1 MSATIKNI
9 EKLTTKLSKIATIDL
24 TQPLTECCI
33 LVQDTA
39 KTLCPVDDGQ
49 LRQSI
54 THEIIGKQTGV
65 VGTNVEYAP
74 YVEIGTGLFSS
85 LGTGRQT
92 PWSYQDAEGN
102 WYTTVGQHPQPFL
115 KPALTRNKKEI
126 KQTIQEE
133 VRKELSKYANK

>member
-1 MSATIKNI
+1 M
-9 EKLTTKLSKIATIDL
+9 
-24 TQPLTECCI
+24 
-33 LVQDTA
+33 
-39 KTLCPVDDGQ
+39 CPVRDGQ

-54 THEIIGKQTGV
+54 THEVCPQYGV

-92 PWSYQDAEGN
+92 PWTYQDAEGN

-115 KPALTRNKKEI
+115 RPALMNNKKEI
-126 KQTIQEE
+126 QEE
-133 VRKELSKYANK
+133 IKKAVREEIEKNARF

>member
-1 MSATIKNI
+1 M
-9 EKLTTKLSKIATIDL
+9 
-24 TQPLTECCI
+24 
-33 LVQDTA
+33 
-39 KTLCPVDDGQ
+39 CPVRDGQ

-54 THEIIGKQTGV
+54 THEVFPQYGV

-92 PWSYQDAEGN
+92 PWTYQDAEGN

-115 KPALTRNKKEI
+115 RPALTNNKKEI
-126 KQTIQEE
+126 QEE
-133 VRKELSKYANK
+133 IKKAVREEIEKYARF